1 VPNLSPKPYPN
12 PSTHPGEVSKGEWG
26 DAWEGFVSEARGVWF
41 TVRSARDD
49 GQRFIEKMRRF
60 WGLRCLAK
68 HRAELSSCIPA
79 SPFVAKLMSAVSD
92 GGEDQG
98 AEEAIGAKRE
108 SFSSVL
114 EAVSRAS
121 GSPFSAFRRDTW
133 DGMHISAERMVF
145 SKRAEGEGDIRVPPT
160 RPLPPLA
167 CPHQPVR
174 SHTYCAR
181 AAVSTAGAAAI
192 RATPGSLTGGAGR
205 LGRVRRRGCG
215 WWGSSRGG
223 GGLPWD
229 GT

>member
-1 VPNLSPKPYPN
+1 MPNLSPKPYPN

-114 EAVSRAS
+114 EPSPVRAALLSARSEGTHGMGCISVRRGWFSVKGLRARAIYVYLPRAHSHLSRVLTS
-121 GSPFSAFRRDTW
+121 QSAATPTALEPP
-133 DGMHISAERMVF
+133 SA
-145 SKRAEGEGDIRVPPT
+145 
-160 RPLPPLA
+160 PLA
-167 CPHQPVR
+167 PLR
-174 SHTYCAR
+174 S
-181 AAVSTAGAAAI
+181 
-192 RATPGSLTGGAGR
+192 
-205 LGRVRRRGCG
+205 VRR
-215 WWGSSRGG
+215 
-223 GGLPWD
+223 PAP
-229 GT
+229 